1 MCVCYV
7 LGRDI
12 SNTALGSLP
21 DQILGGLE
29 KLIAESTPQLKELP
43 PVQLFSKL
51 QQAQLTYRSH
61 CCAFQ
66 NVHRNR
72 SASRDALMSN
82 RSLCVEN

>member
-12 SNTALGSLP
+12 SNTALSSLP

-29 KLIAESTPQLKELP
+29 DLSAESTPQLKELP
-43 PVQLFSKL
+43 PVQLFGKL
-51 QQAQLTYRSH
+51 QLAQLTYRSH

-66 NVHRNR
+66 NVHRNG
-72 SASRDALMSN
+72 SASSDALMSLIDL
-82 RSLCVEN
+82 SV